1 MTEENKKKKP
11 LTIIIAAAVILL
23 FILVPVIMT
32 SVNSN
37 DYIITYKD
45 DRMVR
50 GKKIFILGN
59 TVICMKGAV
68 EEKDKSK
75 LPDREQSSYSLS
87 ILSFKELRLIEIIQ
101 EEDDTE
107 ITAEGPVDIKH
118 LGRYK
123 IQLQGYIGKLR
134 LYKNK
139 EKISG
144 TVQFPDWANGKVEYL
159 KYIRISG
166 DRISFTRSATT
177 DAEMRRLGASSHF
190 TQKFTGRYT
199 NGGRY
204 IKGYLINHRKERHQW
219 DAEKEK

>member
-1 MTEENKKKKP
+1 MAEENKKKKP
-11 LTIIIAAAVILL
+11 LIIIITAAVILL
-23 FILVPVIMT
+23 FVLVPVIMT

-45 DRMVR
+45 DRAVR
-50 GKKIFILGN
+50 GKKIFIIGSK
-59 TVICMKGAV
+59 VICMKGTV

-75 LPDREQSSYSLS
+75 LPEREQSSYSLS
-87 ILSFKELRLIEIIQ
+87 VMSLNELRLIEIIQ
-101 EEDDTE
+101 EDDDSE
-107 ITAEGPVDIKH
+107 ITGDGPVDIKH

-139 EKISG
+139 DKISG

-166 DRISFTRSATT
+166 DRISFTRSAST
-177 DAEMRRLGASSHF
+177 DAEVRRLGAGSRFS
-190 TQKFTGRYT
+190 QKFSGRYSD
-199 NGGRY
+199 GGRF

-219 DAEKEK
+219 DAYKER